1 MFKIYWL
8 IVDKLVEENLDFN
21 IGENSQTK
29 F

>member
-8 IVDKLVEENLDFN
+8 IVDKPVEENLNFN